1 MICAL
6 LRDFRE
12 HGQKPIAKV
21 RQTQPATYLK
31 IALLVPKGDENEHTN
46 SLSSGDDPKQSV
58 VDKFER
64 SHDHKNLYLVGRS
77 TFPTGA
83 TADARGAELAD
94 GEAILDTASGDEYPQ
109 PLPCIAAMAL
119 SSPSRTGRLAPGVI
133 VALQWGH
140 CSTR

>member
-6 LRDFRE
+6 LRDFRG

-83 TADARGAELAD
+83 TANPTLTLA
-94 GEAILDTASGDEYPQ
+94 
-109 PLPCIAAMAL
+109 AL
-119 SSPSRTGRLAPGVI
+119 SLQTARQSSILLPEMSIRSPYRA
-133 VALQWGH
+133 
-140 CSTR
+140 